1 MFCHEAPRAAPSPPA
16 SPTLRPSRSCMP
28 FLHSVSFRS
37 RRGPARGVPFSRV
50 SHARACAPLAP
61 ARFARLIARASQA
74 QGARLPSVPL
84 GLFSRRREAGDG
96 AASGCRFLLSH
107 PTTDILRSSPFRR
120 FISYQANKP
129 LSPAEDTGTC
139 HEMSCFV
146 IRPPAQGACLPS
158 ISGMA
163 PGFLR
168 SSESKRRPRK
178 PPLLSSQFTT
188 LFPMSRFLAAE

>member
-1 MFCHEAPRAAPSPPA
+1 MSCSAASRPFPSASPKLRSPYPAYHSSFLFRFVCTAAGLPAARPCFARIAWARPPA
-16 SPTLRPSRSCMP
+16 
-28 FLHSVSFRS
+28 F
-37 RRGPARGVPFSRV
+37 
-50 SHARACAPLAP
+50 AP

-129 LSPAEDTGTC
+129 LSPAEDTGTS
-139 HEMSCFV
+139 HEMSYFV

-188 LFPMSRFLAAE
+188 LFPMSRFPAAE